1 MGLPSFVQSPAL
13 NALRR
18 TSRTARAASLL
29 SLGALAVH
37 ELRYLFA
44 YGHRA
49 GEALASQGHA
59 YLSNLGGALVTLT
72 LATLLATLLAGGL
85 APAARRPDQ
94 PPAFRRTA
102 VLYSLALLAIF
113 CAQELTEGAVAAGH
127 PAGLAAVLA
136 HGGWVALP
144 LALAA
149 GALCSLACIAL
160 QGVEQTLAR
169 SAPRRRAP
177 RRPPALAEP
186 NAAPARLPLAS
197 LNLAFG
203 FARRP
208 PPLLPAG

>member
-1 MGLPSFVQSPAL
+1 LD
-13 NALRR
+13 ALRR

-29 SLGALAVH
+29 SLAALAVH
-37 ELRYLFA
+37 ELRYLVA
-44 YGHRA
+44 YGDRA
-49 GEALASQGHA
+49 DEALASQGHA
-59 YLSNLGGALVTLT
+59 YLSDLGGALITLM
-72 LATLLATLLAGGL
+72 LATLLATLLANAL
-85 APAARRPDQ
+85 APAARRPGQ
-94 PPAFRRTA
+94 PAGSAFRRTA
-102 VLYSLALLAIF
+102 VLYALALLAIF

-127 PAGLAAVLA
+127 PAGLGAVLA

-149 GALCSLACIAL
+149 GAVCSLACLAL
-160 QGVEQTLAR
+160 QGVERTLAR
-169 SAPRRRAP
+169 RAPRRRPP

-186 NAAPARLPLAS
+186 HAAPARLPLAS

>member
-1 MGLPSFVQSPAL
+1 MD
-13 NALRR
+13 ALRR

-29 SLGALAVH
+29 SLAALAVH
-37 ELRYLFA
+37 ELRYVLA
-44 YGHRA
+44 YGDGA

-59 YLSNLGGALVTLT
+59 YLSDLGAALITLI
-72 LATLLATLLAGGL
+72 LATLLATLLAGVL
-85 APAARRPDQ
+85 SPAARRPDQ
-94 PPAFRRTA
+94 PVAAALSRTA
-102 VLYSLALLAIF
+102 VLYALATAAIF

-136 HGGWVALP
+136 HGGWIAMP

-149 GALCSLACIAL
+149 GAMCAVASLVL
-160 QGVEQTLAR
+160 QEVERTLAQG
-169 SAPRRRAP
+169 APTRQGRAGLADP
-177 RRPPALAEP
+177 AEP
-186 NAAPARLPLAS
+186 HAAPARLTLAS

>member
-1 MGLPSFVQSPAL
+1 LD
-13 NALRR
+13 ALRR

-37 ELRYLFA
+37 ELRYLLA
-44 YGHRA
+44 YGDQA

-59 YLSNLGGALVTLT
+59 YLSDLGGVLIAVV
-72 LATLLATLLAGGL
+72 LAALLAALLGTALAPPPRRRGQSAGGSF
-85 APAARRPDQ
+85 P
-94 PPAFRRTA
+94 RTA
-102 VLYSLALLAIF
+102 AVYALALFAIF

-127 PAGLAAVLA
+127 PAGLAAILA
-136 HGGWVALP
+136 HGGWIALP

-149 GALCSLACIAL
+149 GAVSSLASLAL
-160 QGVEQTLAR
+160 RGVEGALAQGK
-169 SAPRRRAP
+169 P
-177 RRPPALAEP
+177 RRPPRERPPAVVEP
-186 NAAPARLPLAS
+186 RSDPAGLPLAL